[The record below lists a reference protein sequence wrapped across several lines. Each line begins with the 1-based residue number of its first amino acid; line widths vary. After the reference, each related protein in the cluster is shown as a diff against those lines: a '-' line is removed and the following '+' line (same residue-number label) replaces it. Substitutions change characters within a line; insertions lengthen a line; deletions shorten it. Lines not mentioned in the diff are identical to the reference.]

1 MSAGAK
7 AELGCTLI
15 DGDHYEFLVW
25 APRAEK
31 LEVHIVS
38 PAERF
43 IEMQPEARS
52 YYRAIVDGLR
62 PGDRYFYRLDGATD
76 RPDLT
81 SRLQPDIHGPS
92 EIPDLRFD
100 WHDSSWKGLPLEK
113 YVLYELHVGTFTP
126 EGTLDAIVPRLSE
139 LKELGITS
147 IELMPLPQFPGA
159 RNWGY
164 DGVYPYAV
172 HTAYGGPLAL
182 KRLVDA
188 CHECGLAVTLDVV
201 YNHLGPEGNY
211 LSSFGPYFTDH
222 YKTPWGDALNFDL
235 RQSDEVRRYFIDNA
249 LYWITEFH
257 VDALRLDAVHA
268 IVDSSA
274 LPFVEQLSLAIHRRA
289 RELGREVQ
297 VIAESDRN
305 DSRITRDLEKGGWG
319 VDATWNDDIHHAVH
333 VLLTAER
340 TGYYAD
346 FGGVE
351 RLAIGLSEGFAFSG
365 QYSKYRRRSHGNS
378 SRDLPGKSFVVFS
391 QNHDQ
396 VGNRM
401 LGERLASL
409 VSFESLKLAAGA
421 ILLSPFVPLIFMGEE
436 YGETAPFLYFVS
448 HSDPALIE
456 AVRNGRAEEFRA
468 FGWEGQP
475 LDPQSEETFVRSK
488 LHWEDRNRGE
498 HGVLCAFYKELLRLR
513 REVAA
518 LASLDMQAL
527 RVIPSENC
535 EALFVCRPHERGDS
549 IMAFHFGAEMA
560 RVSFPFAHGSWN
572 KLIDSAEER
581 WLGPGSPAPATI
593 NLRGEIILA
602 LRPKSFVAYV
612 KSQKEDAVS

>member
-1 MSAGAK
+1 MTAHVKPNLAK
-7 AELGCTLI
+7 SELGCAHI
-15 DGDHYEFLVW
+15 AGDRYEFLVW

-31 LEVHIVS
+31 VELHLVS

-43 IEMQPEARS
+43 IEMRHDERG
-52 YYRAIVDGLR
+52 YHRASVQGLHS
-62 PGDRYFYRLDGATD
+62 GDRYFYRLNGNAD
-76 RPDLT
+76 RPDPA
-81 SRLQPDIHGPS
+81 SRLQPDVHGPS

-100 WHDSSWKGLPLEK
+100 WRDSAWRGLPLGK

-126 EGTLDAIVPRLSE
+126 EANLDAAIPRLGD
-139 LKELGITS
+139 LRNLGITS
-147 IELMPLPQFPGA
+147 IELMPLAQFPGA

-182 KRLVDA
+182 KRFVDA
-188 CHECGLAVTLDVV
+188 CHQHGLAVTLDVV

-235 RQSDEVRRYFIDNA
+235 QQSDEVRRYFIDNA
-249 LYWITEFH
+249 LYWVTEFH

-268 IVDSSA
+268 IIDSSA
-274 LPFVEQLSLAIHRRA
+274 LPFVEQLTLAVRQRA
-289 RELGREVQ
+289 RELDRTVH

-305 DSRITRDLEKGGWG
+305 DSRITRDTEANGWG

-333 VLLTAER
+333 VLLTGEQ

-346 FGGVE
+346 FGGIG
-351 RLAIGLSEGFAFSG
+351 RLATGLREGFIYSG
-365 QYSKYRRRSHGNS
+365 QYSNYRRRSHGNS
-378 SRDLPGKSFVVFS
+378 ARDLPGERFVVFS

-401 LGERLASL
+401 LGERLSSL

-436 YGETAPFLYFVS
+436 YAEKAPFLYFVS

-456 AVRNGRAEEFRA
+456 AVRKGRAEEFRA
-468 FGWEGQP
+468 FRWEGEP
-475 LDPQSEETFVRSK
+475 LDPQSEETFARCK
-488 LHWEDRNRGE
+488 LHWDERNRGE
-498 HGVLCAFYKELLRLR
+498 HGVLRAFYKELLRIR
-513 REVAA
+513 REVPAFA
-518 LASLDMQAL
+518 TLNMQSLRAVPGDG
-527 RVIPSENC
+527 C
-535 EALFVCRPHERGDS
+535 EVLFVSRPHELGES
-549 IMAFHFGAEMA
+549 IVAFHFGAQPA
-560 RVSFPFAHGSWN
+560 RVPLPLRPSPWT
-572 KLIDSAEER
+572 KLLDSADER
-581 WLGPGSPAPATI
+581 WSGPGSRAPA
-593 NLRGEIILA
+593 EIHSHDEASLE
-602 LRPKSFVAYV
+602 LSPKSFVVYSAR
-612 KSQKEDAVS
+612 